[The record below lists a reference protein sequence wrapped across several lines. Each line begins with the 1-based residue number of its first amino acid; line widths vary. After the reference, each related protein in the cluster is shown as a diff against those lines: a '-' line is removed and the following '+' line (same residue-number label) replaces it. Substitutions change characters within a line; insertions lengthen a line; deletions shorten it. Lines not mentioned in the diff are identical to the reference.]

1 MSVARVA
8 ASWFFACPMPPSGRP
23 ALRPVVCVGQ
33 GFAALGLNVHILRLL
48 RAQCFRA
55 TSPLSAGAGRCRGD
69 AGPDLALA
77 AKWCF
82 VRRPTYWSKKAAR
95 CSNGCFDGPH
105 RSIRTA
111 GRRSALGGEPTFA
124 AWSTNV
130 RDCTLADLR
139 APSAAGLIDVYCK
152 AWVPCAATAHRALT
166 A

>member
-23 ALRPVVCVGQ
+23 ELRPVVCVGQ

-55 TSPLSAGAGRCRGD
+55 TSPLSAGAGRCCGD

-82 VRRPTYWSKKAAR
+82 VRIPDALELDHAAR
-95 CSNGCFDGPH
+95 CHRWPVWGSCAAEMTTPTNGRQGPH
-105 RSIRTA
+105 RRSEAAAETKTRLGNQGSA
-111 GRRSALGGEPTFA
+111 GAGSEPTR
-124 AWSTNV
+124 S
-130 RDCTLADLR
+130 CTFQ
-139 APSAAGLIDVYCK
+139 SC
-152 AWVPCAATAHRALT
+152 HRQQVARL
-166 A
+166 

>member
-23 ALRPVVCVGQ
+23 ELRPVVCVGQ

-55 TSPLSAGAGRCRGD
+55 TSPLSAGAGRCCGD

-82 VRRPTYWSKKAAR
+82 VRSLP
-95 CSNGCFDGPH
+95 
-105 RSIRTA
+105 I
-111 GRRSALGGEPTFA
+111 LGVRGEGQLLQ
-124 AWSTNV
+124 N
-130 RDCTLADLR
+130 
-139 APSAAGLIDVYCK
+139 
-152 AWVPCAATAHRALT
+152 
-166 A
+166 